1 MNIDT
6 RGGIG
11 GNGGNCVNG
20 GDGQHGRKEV
30 MQQLVVVVKIEAK
43 GIIEEMG
50 GDGGN

>member
-20 GDGQHGRKEV
+20 GDGQHGRKGSNATASRRGKDRG
-30 MQQLVVVVKIEAK
+30 Q
-43 GIIEEMG
+43 
-50 GDGGN
+50 GDN